1 MTTSIEQT
9 FDTRVDLP
17 DFKTVVEVH
26 VLGVLNQDLR
36 TWNQLILDAAKGEV
50 LIPQTKIAHMHPPSN
65 HIPCMF
71 CAAHVNDIHSV
82 SAAIILSI
90 ADNRNIDDMWNSDM
104 GRSRNGVVRE
114 AQKTIVDDAAL
125 MNMFGEHWG
134 MVVSLGYRIEMANAP
149 ELVELL
155 RKAVDHPEALIA
167 PRIDGRDYTHTAR
180 WLVSSAMSGKRDI
193 TMSSRMRQ
201 RGYTDRL
208 STLAAL
214 VCRHGNPDAEN
225 SMDWVPVTRQTEA
238 PINAQPSQPT
248 LRVVR

>member
-1 MTTSIEQT
+1 MTTSIEQP
-9 FDTRVDLP
+9 FDMQVDLH

-50 LIPQTKIAHMHPPSN
+50 LIPHTKIAHMHPPSN

-71 CAAHVNDIHSV
+71 CAAHVNDIHAV
-82 SAAIILSI
+82 SAAIILSLTEG
-90 ADNRNIDDMWNSDM
+90 RNIDDMWNSDM
-104 GRSRNGVVRE
+104 GRTRNGIVRE
-114 AQKTIVDDAAL
+114 AQKTTVDDAVL
-125 MNMFGEHWG
+125 MSMFGEHWG
-134 MVVSLGYRIEMANAP
+134 MVVSLGYRIEMADAP
-149 ELVELL
+149 ELVDLL
-155 RKAVDHPEALIA
+155 RKAVDHPEATIS
-167 PRIDGRDYTHTAR
+167 PRINGRDYTHTAR

-193 TMSSRMRQ
+193 SMSSRMRQ

-214 VCRHGNPDAEN
+214 VCRHGNPDTSD
-225 SMDWVPVTRQTEA
+225 SMDWVPVTRQTAA
-238 PINAQPSQPT
+238 PITEQSATPT